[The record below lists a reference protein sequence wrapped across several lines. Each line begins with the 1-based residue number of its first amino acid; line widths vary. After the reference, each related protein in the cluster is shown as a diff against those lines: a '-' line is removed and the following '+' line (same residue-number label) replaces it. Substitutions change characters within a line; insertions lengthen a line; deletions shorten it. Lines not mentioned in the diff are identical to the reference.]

1 MECKYTFEDLD
12 KIMNFTSWTDKKK
25 VDTLLFIDCSLYT
38 NMGTESTQTERNI
51 TKSKSKSKKI
61 YKAISKI
68 DPSVGRLILKSID

>member
-12 KIMNFTSWTDKKK
+12 KIMNFTSWSQKKK
-25 VDTLLFIDCSLYT
+25 VDTLIFIDCQLYT

-51 TKSKSKSKKI
+51 TKSKSKKL

>member
-12 KIMNFTSWTDKKK
+12 KIMNFSSWSQKKK

-51 TKSKSKSKKI
+51 TKSKSKKL
-61 YKAISKI
+61 YKAIYKI
-68 DPSVGRLILKSID
+68 DASVGRLILKSID